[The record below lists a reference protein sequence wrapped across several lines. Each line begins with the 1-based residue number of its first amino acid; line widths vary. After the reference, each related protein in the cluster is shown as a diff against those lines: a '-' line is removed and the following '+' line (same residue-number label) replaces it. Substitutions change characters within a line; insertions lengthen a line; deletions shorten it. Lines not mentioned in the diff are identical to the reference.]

1 MPLHWR
7 PRPLTPTLPPGL
19 RPWLTD
25 TRSLTARIV
34 ARSGRFHV
42 AVLEQRR
49 ARPMSDE
56 RALFSLRT
64 GEYLRVREVILYA
77 DDQPVVYAR
86 SVVSERDLRLVWR
99 VFRGIGSRPLG
110 AALFADPRIR
120 RQPLFSAALKRG
132 DARYHRALIHA
143 KTLARPARLWAR
155 RSLFRLRG
163 RDLLVTEVFLP
174 AVLAL
179 SEPVKRNTRS

>member
-1 MPLHWR
+1 MPLQWR

-25 TRSLTARIV
+25 TGSLTARIV

-42 AVLEQRR
+42 EVLEQRR

-56 RALFSLRT
+56 RRLFKLRR
-64 GEYLRVREVILYA
+64 GEQLRVREVLLYA
-77 DDQPVVYAR
+77 DAQPVVYAR
-86 SVVSERDLRLVWR
+86 SVVSERDLRLAWR

-120 RQPLFSAALKRG
+120 RQPLVSAALKRG
-132 DARYHRALIHA
+132 DARYHRAVACA
-143 KTLARPARLWAR
+143 KLVPPPSRLWAR

-174 AVLAL
+174 AVLTLPEHAQ
-179 SEPVKRNTRS
+179 START